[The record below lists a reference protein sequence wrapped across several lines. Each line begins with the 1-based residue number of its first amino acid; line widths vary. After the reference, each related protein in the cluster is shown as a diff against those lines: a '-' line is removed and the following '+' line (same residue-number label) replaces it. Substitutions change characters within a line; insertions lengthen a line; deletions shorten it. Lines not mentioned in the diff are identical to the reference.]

1 MRPAQSGAATLRQC
15 LILAGSLAALITLM
29 GTADLENYD
38 HSFVSLDRGTGFD
51 TLNLLGRPVFTLALG
66 LGVRLPLHG
75 GLQASPAAVLAPYL
89 SEPLTY
95 WLLLTLAIGATAVL
109 VRYALDPL
117 CGRVIS
123 ALATCL
129 LFWSLPIVNYTIADD
144 WPETALTYC
153 AFLVCI
159 FAPHA
164 LVEVRGDPNAAKH
177 RTIASVSILGLLWS
191 SLVASHAGYW
201 PLLAVALLLSAAL
214 VAIRTD
220 HPLRERLTIIALVG
234 GVSCAAIAAIAPDVV
249 REMSVAGDAL
259 ATMRR
264 PPRGPEGS
272 LWSANSPLVV
282 YGSARRTFML
292 LAMTVSALVI
302 GVGCDSASRRRLT
315 VGSAIAA
322 CACGVA
328 ATTLST
334 DGWRWAPSVLSA
346 LRDPAIGFAVL
357 AAACAAGSLQANRVA
372 RAIGPRT
379 AGALLFLTGLQ
390 GPIVAT
396 AAVLEQHDM
405 QELLDERVAPRG
417 TTPPEDRI
425 AQRGLA
431 ADRVVKGSRIAL
443 WPGAAATMRNQRRSQ
458 ADYVDAGYVL
468 LTATLKQ
475 RTMARLFEP
484 NDVLF
489 EQWTY
494 MPPEILCSGPAIQF
508 LQVDYL
514 LAPTPVPCE
523 VWTPMNPPLM
533 VDEWL
538 TVHTPVAALDRQ
550 VRVLP
555 ATALSDALQREPALG
570 GRSSLVAALSP
581 LRGSSL
587 TIGPRDVVIHQ
598 DTSSASTGLTFVL
611 PLAFDSAWTASSGR
625 IHDVA
630 GLVALSGADQP
641 DIVLKFAPDAV
652 AVLRSIATTAA
663 QIIACLGLIGL
674 AARDPQRALG

>member
-1 MRPAQSGAATLRQC
+1 
-15 LILAGSLAALITLM
+15 M
-29 GTADLENYD
+29 GTSDLENYD

-51 TLNLLGRPVFTLALG
+51 TLKVLGRPVFTLALG

-75 GLQASPAAVLAPYL
+75 GLQASPAALLAPYL
-89 SEPLTY
+89 PEPLTY
-95 WLLLTLAIGATAVL
+95 WLLLTLAIGTAALL
-109 VRYALDPL
+109 VRYALEPL

-153 AFLVCI
+153 AFVVCI

-164 LVEVRGDPNAAKH
+164 LVEVRAGRADSKH

-201 PLLAVALLLSAAL
+201 PLLAVALLLSAGF

-220 HPLRERLTIIALVG
+220 HPLRERLTIIAIVG
-234 GVSCAAIAAIAPDVV
+234 AVSCAAIAAIAPDVV

-259 ATMRR
+259 ASMRR

-282 YGSARRTFML
+282 YGSARRTFMFL
-292 LAMTVSALVI
+292 GMTLAALVI
-302 GVGCDSASRRRLT
+302 GLGCESTSRRRLI

-322 CACGVA
+322 CAGGVA

-346 LRDPAIGFAVL
+346 LRDPAIGFAVF

-379 AGALLFLTGLQ
+379 AGALLLLTSLQ

-396 AAVLEQHDM
+396 AAVLDQHDL

-417 TTPPEDRI
+417 TTPPRQRI
-425 AQRGLA
+425 SQRGLT
-431 ADRVVKGSRIAL
+431 ADRVAQGSRIAL

-494 MPPEILCSGPAIQF
+494 MPPDVLCSESAIQL
-508 LQVDYL
+508 LQVEYL
-514 LAPTPVPCE
+514 LAPAPVPCNT
-523 VWTPMNPPLM
+523 WSPMNPPLI

-538 TVHTPVAALDRQ
+538 TVHTPTAVLDRQ
-550 VRVLP
+550 VRALP
-555 ATALSDALQREPALG
+555 ATALSDALRREPALG
-570 GRSSLVAALSP
+570 GRSSLLAAVSP

-598 DTSSASTGLTFVL
+598 EGPSASTGLTFVL

-630 GLVALSGADQP
+630 GLMGLTGADQP
-641 DIVLKFAPDAV
+641 DIVLRFAPDAV
-652 AVLRSIATTAA
+652 AVLRSIATTVA

-674 AARDPQRALG
+674 AVVGMPFRR